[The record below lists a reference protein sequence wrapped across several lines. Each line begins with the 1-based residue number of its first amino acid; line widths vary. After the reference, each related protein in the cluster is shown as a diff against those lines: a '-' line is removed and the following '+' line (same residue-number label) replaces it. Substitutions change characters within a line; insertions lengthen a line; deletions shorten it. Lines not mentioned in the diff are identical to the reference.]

1 MFNVC
6 TRLSLCMELSTAC
19 NLQSG
24 NCIDYFV
31 YLLYTAPQRMVT
43 IAVVAL
49 IVGGLFLFTYKST
62 SFDWEGFILVRHT
75 FSVDLRDMFQSSL
88 TSYLSSQV
96 ISASFLTGVRWT
108 SAQILLQKEELGLSN
123 PLDTIY
129 HLQPIMILTLVPL
142 ATLVD
147 GRFVNW

>member
-1 MFNVC
+1 MCVHV
-6 TRLSLCMELSTAC
+6 SLRMELSTAC

-24 NCIDYFV
+24 NWIDYFV
-31 YLLYTAPQRMVT
+31 YPLYTTPQRLVT

-75 FSVDLRDMFQSSL
+75 FSVDLRGMFRSIL

-108 SAQILLQKEELGLSN
+108 SAQILLQKEDLGLSN